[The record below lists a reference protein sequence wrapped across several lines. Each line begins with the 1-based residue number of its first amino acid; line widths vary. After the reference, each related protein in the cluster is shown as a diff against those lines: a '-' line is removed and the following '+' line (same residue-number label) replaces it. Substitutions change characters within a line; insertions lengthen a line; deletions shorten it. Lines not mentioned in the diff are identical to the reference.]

1 MELSTTFFL
10 LYYSPKKRIFQA
22 ISFVFEKLRVWI
34 LLWKQ
39 SGKTGIVW
47 RKKETPS
54 DDREKKRGERKE
66 KKELSTVFSTLWIT
80 TCPFFH
86 NSTLFFLFSARSFFQ
101 EDLRKRTDCD
111 IIKLWKQNF
120 RAFCVRR
127 NG

>member
-54 DDREKKRGERKE
+54 DDREEKREKMRRKERKKRIIH
-66 KKELSTVFSTLWIT
+66 SVFHIVDNNL
-80 TCPFFH
+80 
-86 NSTLFFLFSARSFFQ
+86 SFFPQ
-101 EDLRKRTDCD
+101 FYL
-111 IIKLWKQNF
+111 IFSLF
-120 RAFCVRR
+120 RAFFFSGRLAEAD
-127 NG
+127 GL